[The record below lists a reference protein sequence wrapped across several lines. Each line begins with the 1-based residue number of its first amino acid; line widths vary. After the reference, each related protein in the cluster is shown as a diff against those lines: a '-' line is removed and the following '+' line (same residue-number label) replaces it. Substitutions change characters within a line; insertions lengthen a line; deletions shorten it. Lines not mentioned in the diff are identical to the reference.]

1 MLSANLLMLVVKF
14 KQVLFHSLNRNIHI
28 LLLTLAP
35 SGVDR
40 WFATLSMTNYFW
52 VNIYITTKNNIG
64 KRRFLL
70 KCFFITERIHTF
82 DVRVP
87 VRQLVFQTI

>member
-1 MLSANLLMLVVKF
+1 MPSAKLLMLVVKF

-40 WFATLSMTNYFW
+40 WFASLIESY
-52 VNIYITTKNNIG
+52 
-64 KRRFLL
+64 
-70 KCFFITERIHTF
+70 
-82 DVRVP
+82 D
-87 VRQLVFQTI
+87 